1 MGEVKSS
8 FGRQIVFVNPSYL
21 LKTFII
27 QKLLEMEYEV
37 YYVESI
43 RSVKTILRK
52 FPHAMCLVDV
62 DTTMASEEFL
72 NFIASIERSPEF
84 PDVLV
89 GVLTRRMAS
98 LQKRYCEELT
108 LAAGFINTSANK
120 EAILEEL
127 TTRFLSYDVKGRR
140 QFVRVSLTNESG
152 AQFYCKVKGLATHFP
167 LRDISS
173 CGFACEAAGYPE
185 AAFTINSLIPGELRL
200 GTTILP
206 CSVVLFAIKK
216 VGTSLMLVMLFAQTN
231 AWSNK
236 RTIRSFVAETLQ
248 RTIDGITANSAPDDM
263 DYSKMDE
270 SLPPKPKSVDA
281 EVPADE
287 KALAGEED
295 NAAAEEKEADP
306 QPGTE
311 PEQKASD
318 STPETQNDGTSVSTE
333 AESSV
338 EDQN

>member
-1 MGEVKSS
+1 MGEVKST

-21 LKTFII
+21 LKTFVI

-43 RSVKTILRK
+43 RSVKSILRK

-72 NFIASIERSPEF
+72 NFIASIERNPEF

-185 AAFTINSLIPGELRL
+185 AAFTLNSLIPGELRL

-216 VGTSLMLVMLFAQTN
+216 VDKSLMLVMLFAQTN

-236 RTIRSFVAETLQ
+236 KTIRAFVADTLQ
-248 RTIDGITANSAPDDM
+248 KTIELISANTAPDDM

-270 SLPPKPKSVDA
+270 SLPPKKKADA
-281 EVPADE
+281 EEPAADGE
-287 KALAGEED
+287 NETADQNENAGEQPVQY
-295 NAAAEEKEADP
+295 ADDV
-306 QPGTE
+306 QP
-311 PEQKASD
+311 S
-318 STPETQNDGTSVSTE
+318 E
-333 AESSV
+333 AELSQT
-338 EDQN
+338 EQA

>member
-1 MGEVKSS
+1 MGEVKST
-8 FGRQIVFVNPSYL
+8 FGRPIVFVNPSYL
-21 LKTFII
+21 LKTFVI

-43 RSVKTILRK
+43 RSVKGILRK

-72 NFIASIERSPEF
+72 NFIASIERNPEF

-185 AAFTINSLIPGELRL
+185 AAFTLNSLIPGELRL

-216 VGTSLMLVMLFAQTN
+216 VDKSLMLVMLFAQTN

-236 RTIRSFVAETLQ
+236 KTIRAFVADTLQ
-248 RTIDGITANSAPDDM
+248 KTIELISANTAPDDM

-270 SLPPKPKSVDA
+270 SLPPKKKADA
-281 EVPADE
+281 EEPAADGE
-287 KALAGEED
+287 NETADQNENAGEQPVQY
-295 NAAAEEKEADP
+295 ADDV
-306 QPGTE
+306 QP
-311 PEQKASD
+311 S
-318 STPETQNDGTSVSTE
+318 E
-333 AESSV
+333 AEPSQT
-338 EDQN
+338 EQA